1 VCERLVEWVLDV
13 LLSIVAHSYA
23 FLCYSTV
30 PAIAAR
36 LLGQCCLISSSN
48 YPALPHLNQTFAFPH
63 HRHPNE
69 STTEPRPATSHIDI
83 AQPSTSFSLLPH
95 LSPNKHR
102 WETHPLQTSVQHRPQ
117 L

>member
-36 LLGQCCLISSSN
+36 LLGQCCLILSSN
-48 YPALPHLNQTFAFPH
+48 LKLSCVATLEPNFRLPP
-63 HRHPNE
+63 P
-69 STTEPRPATSHIDI
+69 PTS
-83 AQPSTSFSLLPH
+83 QR
-95 LSPNKHR
+95 KHD
-102 WETHPLQTSVQHRPQ
+102 
-117 L
+117 